1 MKQLVEQSQE
11 KKGDNQIEDIERIGV
26 KQVEQLRYE
35 MQQKVES
42 QLFNNHNNMNSHID
56 SLKQRMEV
64 NSLLI
69 IIEIRRTKQKHQ
81 SIL

>member
-1 MKQLVEQSQE
+1 LKQLVEQSQE